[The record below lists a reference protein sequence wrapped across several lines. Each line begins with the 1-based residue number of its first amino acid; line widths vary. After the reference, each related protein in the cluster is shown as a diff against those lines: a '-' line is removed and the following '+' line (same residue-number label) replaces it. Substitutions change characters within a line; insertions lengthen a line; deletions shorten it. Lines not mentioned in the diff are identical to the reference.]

1 VTQIVPSRNFGMIE
15 LENISE
21 NVYDNFLE
29 SMRSSET
36 KRMYVRNLKKF
47 LNLIPNNI
55 FEEYLGESPKSRE
68 IEELS
73 TSFTNLAKKDINAT
87 KQIIKSYV
95 KEINKEVTEGRISP
109 NTVKNKIKP
118 IKALL
123 SANEIDVSWSMI
135 NKMFPR
141 EVRSDDRAY
150 TKKEIQNML
159 EHCTDVID
167 KLIILMFSSAGF
179 RLEAWDDF
187 CWKDIVLFQDE
198 NNDYKGAAL
207 RVYRGDPEEY
217 WTFITPEACKILLL
231 YKEEWKSRF
240 LRYPNDDEPLIAST
254 RFDRPERLHHKGVR
268 ARVDKIVTKTGL
280 RDQLKKGKR
289 RYAVKLDHG
298 FRKYF
303 NTMMRRAKVDYLDK
317 EDMMG
322 HKIGLESSYERY
334 EEADFERF
342 PEYQKAI
349 PFLTISDEERI
360 KTENKIKEEKIK
372 QMESEKDVLIQQ
384 LEKEIKSREN
394 TEKNVTKILKH
405 LKLDT

>member
-1 VTQIVPSRNFGMIE
+1 MIKLE
-15 LENISE
+15 ETGENI
-21 NVYDNFLE
+21 YDNFLE

-36 KRMYVRNLKKF
+36 KRMYVRNLKRF

-68 IEELS
+68 IEDLA
-73 TSFTNLAKKDINAT
+73 TSFTNIARKDTAAT
-87 KQIIKSYV
+87 KQNIKSYV
-95 KEINKEVTEGRISP
+95 KEIKKEVENGNLSP
-109 NTVKNKIKP
+109 NTVKSKINP

-123 SANEIDVSWSMI
+123 SANEVDISWKLI

-150 TKKEIQNML
+150 TKEEIQKML

-179 RLEAWDDF
+179 RLESWDYF
-187 CWKDIVLFQDE
+187 CWKDVVFFESE

-240 LRYPNDDEPLIAST
+240 LKYPNGDDPLIAST
-254 RFDRPERLHHKGVR
+254 RFDVPHRLHQKGVR

-289 RYAVKLDHG
+289 RYEVQLDHG

-303 NTMMRRAKVDYLDK
+303 NTMMRRAKVNYLDK

-322 HKIGLESSYERY
+322 HKVGLEKHYERY
-334 EEADFERF
+334 QEDDFERF
-342 PEYQKAI
+342 QEYQKAI

-372 QMESEKDVLIQQ
+372 QMESEKDSQIKQ
-384 LEKEIKSREN
+384 LQNELVDNKK
-394 TEKNVTKILKH
+394 TKQNVEKILKH
-405 LKLDT
+405 LKL

>member
-1 VTQIVPSRNFGMIE
+1 VTEIVPSRNTDMIALADIE
-15 LENISE
+15 E

-36 KRMYVRNLKKF
+36 RRMYVRNLKKF

-68 IEELS
+68 IEELA
-73 TSFTNLAKKDINAT
+73 TSFTALAKKDLNAT

-95 KEINKEVTEGRISP
+95 KETKKEAEEGKISP
-109 NTVKNKIKP
+109 NTVKNRIKP

-123 SANEIDVSWSMI
+123 SANEIDVSWTMI

-150 TKKEIQNML
+150 TKEEIQNML

-179 RLEAWDDF
+179 RLEAWDYF
-187 CWKDIVLFQDE
+187 CWKDVVLFE
-198 NNDYKGAAL
+198 AEKGFHKGAAL

-217 WTFITPEACKILLL
+217 WTFITPEACKILFL

-240 LRYPNDDEPLIAST
+240 LKYPNDDDPLIAST

-268 ARVDKIVTKTGL
+268 ARVDKIVTKIGL
-280 RDQLKKGKR
+280 RDQLKKGQR
-289 RYAVKLDHG
+289 RYEVKLDHG

-322 HKIGLESSYERY
+322 HKVGLEKHYERY
-334 EEADFERF
+334 QEEDFERF

-349 PFLTISDEERI
+349 PFLTISDDERI
-360 KTENKIKEEKIK
+360 RLENQKLKEEKSEIHTLKERIECMEHYSKLNNEQSLARLK
-372 QMESEKDVLIQQ
+372 QAYGY
-384 LEKEIKSREN
+384 
-394 TEKNVTKILKH
+394 T
-405 LKLDT
+405 